1 MSASTETDEDR
12 RRRAIELLEANHSF
26 PGPFS
31 ISVIAR
37 NDEAVASAIV
47 AAVSEV
53 GPIAEDGHERR
64 ESGGGKYVS
73 HRLVIHCGSPET
85 VLALFARVREIDGVI
100 TVL

>member
-1 MSASTETDEDR
+1 LSASTESDGDR

-26 PGPFS
+26 PCAFS

-37 NDEAVASAIV
+37 NDEAVSSAVV
-47 AAVSEV
+47 AAVAEI
-53 GPIAEDGHERR
+53 GPIADDGHERR

-73 HRLVIHCGSPET
+73 HRLLVHCGNPEA
-85 VLALFARVREIDGVI
+85 VLALFARVREVDGVI